1 MTAHRFAGLAA
12 AGCAAGLLLAA
23 CSPGTSTAGPA
34 APDTT
39 SVPASSAGPARAAGP
54 GSVVTVGGSIGT
66 FPIPPGAKVLNSL
79 TAGGRG
85 VVVLLDSV
93 SPAAA
98 SSFYS
103 SALPRAGYKIMAST
117 RTSPPGADWS
127 GAAIEFTGHGYKGT
141 IRGLSGL
148 QVQSASLGNGDVFE
162 ISLTPG

>member
-1 MTAHRFAGLAA
+1 MTVHRFAGLAA

-23 CSPGTSTAGPA
+23 CSSGTSTAGPA
-34 APDTT
+34 AADTT

-66 FPIPPGAKVLNSL
+66 FPVPPGAKVLNSL

-85 VVVLLDSV
+85 VVVMLDSV
-93 SPAAA
+93 SPVAA

-103 SALPRAGYKIMAST
+103 SALPRAGYKITAST
-117 RTSPPGADWS
+117 RTPPQGADWS
-127 GAAIEFTGHGYKGT
+127 GAAIEFTGHGYTGT
-141 IRGLSGL
+141 IRGLSGM
-148 QVQSASLGNGDVFE
+148 QVQGASPGTGDVFE

>member
-1 MTAHRFAGLAA
+1 
-12 AGCAAGLLLAA
+12 
-23 CSPGTSTAGPA
+23 
-34 APDTT
+34 
-39 SVPASSAGPARAAGP
+39 
-54 GSVVTVGGSIGT
+54 VVTVGGSIGT

-93 SPAAA
+93 TPAAA

>member
-12 AGCAAGLLLAA
+12 AGCAASLLLAA
-23 CSPGTSTAGPA
+23 CSSGTSTAGPT

-79 TAGGRG
+79 TVGGRG

-93 SPAAA
+93 TPAAA

-141 IRGLSGL
+141 IRGLSGS

>member
-1 MTAHRFAGLAA
+1 MTARRFAGLAA
-12 AGCAAGLLLAA
+12 AGCTAGLLLAA
-23 CSPGTSTAGPA
+23 CSSGTSTAGPA
-34 APDTT
+34 ADTT

-79 TAGGRG
+79 TAGRG

-93 SPAAA
+93 SPEAA

-103 SALPRAGYKIMAST
+103 SALPRAGYKITAST
-117 RTSPPGADWS
+117 RTPPPGADWS
-127 GAAIEFTGHGYKGT
+127 GGAIEFTGHGYTGT
-141 IRGLSGL
+141 IRGLSGM
-148 QVQSASLGNGDVFE
+148 QVQGASPGTGDVFE

>member
-1 MTAHRFAGLAA
+1 MLVRDQHRW
-12 AGCAAGLLLAA
+12 
-23 CSPGTSTAGPA
+23 PGRSGHDICP
-34 APDTT
+34 
-39 SVPASSAGPARAAGP
+39 GQFGRPARAAGP

-93 SPAAA
+93 TPAAA